1 MAKLTF
7 KKIKVLFNQEVYL
20 NLDIAEQVPATP
32 GIVLVTVGNRVE
44 VCDSSLD
51 LPSLVSRTINGLR
64 YCMAYAPRVFI
75 VSTEDYSE
83 LHSSLITDGIMSLV
97 LPQSEIKRDYSQYL

>member
-32 GIVLVTVGNRVE
+32 GIVLVTLGNRVE
-44 VCDSSLD
+44 VCASSLD
-51 LPSLVSRTINGLR
+51 LPSLVARTVNSLR

-83 LHSSLITDGIMSLV
+83 LHSSLITDGVMSVV